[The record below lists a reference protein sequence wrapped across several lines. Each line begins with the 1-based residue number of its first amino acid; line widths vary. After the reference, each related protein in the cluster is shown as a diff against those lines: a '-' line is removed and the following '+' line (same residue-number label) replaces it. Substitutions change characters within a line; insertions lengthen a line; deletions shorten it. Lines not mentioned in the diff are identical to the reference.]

1 MTIKEFRQSQGLSQ
15 PKLAKALGIGVST
28 VGGYE
33 TGKIKP
39 SAKVIAKI
47 REVFGVDLGAA
58 APAAVE
64 AAPAKKASKAKKAAT
79 VAVEEKKEAAP
90 AKKPRAKKEA
100 APAKT
105 SKAKKAATSK
115 QTAIVIQS
123 PMGGEITTEDILVK
137 VGDVD
142 TVYVRVDQNAI
153 YWIKGE
159 KSGAVNIW

>member
-58 APAAVE
+58 TSAAVE

-90 AKKPRAKKEA
+90 AK
-100 APAKT
+100 T
-105 SKAKKAATSK
+105 SKPKKAASSK
-115 QTAIVIQS
+115 QAAIVIQS
-123 PMGGEITTEDILVK
+123 PMGGEITTEDILAK